1 MKAKHFVQEN
11 LTSITEDICKL
22 VSINTVNDTARPGKP
37 FGDGIDKGL
46 KFLLKIGKEL
56 GFDTNNFDGY
66 VGEISIGSGNE
77 TIGIL
82 GHVDVVEGGDGWKTD
97 GSADSASDGEYH

>member
-37 FGDGIDKGL
+37 FGDGI
-46 KFLLKIGKEL
+46 
-56 GFDTNNFDGY
+56 
-66 VGEISIGSGNE
+66 
-77 TIGIL
+77 
-82 GHVDVVEGGDGWKTD
+82 
-97 GSADSASDGEYH
+97 